1 MTTQALMKACKS
13 KGSISTWHGTRRE
26 PGPGGC
32 LQAQRK
38 KTPVV
43 TGDHISL
50 MFDLQLLIS
59 PFQLAF
65 VKLFVVLGVY

>member
-1 MTTQALMKACKS
+1 MEVFQ
-13 KGSISTWHGTRRE
+13 HGTAQ
-26 PGPGGC
+26 GGSQDRVAAFK
-32 LQAQRK
+32 LRGK